1 MNALE
6 QSICPPCRAPPP
18 LRLCEFGIYDATDG
32 APTSLRALSSLQS
45 RLHLHGRL
53 AGGGEDYALWVCA
66 RIMRYCGLC
75 FIWVCV
81 NLGAAASCI
90 LFGTI
95 MIRKTKYVR
104 A

>member
-45 RLHLHGRL
+45 RLHLRGRL
-53 AGGGEDYALWVCA
+53 AEGGEDYAL
-66 RIMRYCGLC
+66 
-75 FIWVCV
+75 WVCV

-90 LFGTI
+90 YF
-95 MIRKTKYVR
+95 VQ
-104 A
+104 